1 MMGGAESNAATYEL
15 ETKVVTKSMELR
27 KYPFSH
33 MFLPGASFRFAP
45 SNVHMRFGAQLPEDR
60 GAIYEIMHGI
70 DPVKPDV
77 YYMLSNTVV
86 THWATVPDGLTD
98 DLILRLASVCWVA
111 LLPLK
116 NYIKRRQD
124 PYVPPVTIGWR
135 RNPRYNTQIEGG
147 VPNPNCFTNKP
158 TLVALRVTFKKQK
171 GSLLEREV
179 GMLQVAS
186 AIHLAAFEAT
196 EDTDKPDWVTT
207 PILLG
212 NFKIDKRRHTTA
224 ATWLVFPPRAE
235 SVKAALVEQLG
246 DGMQVMEIV
255 EETGY

>member
-1 MMGGAESNAATYEL
+1 MMGSAESNAATYEL
-15 ETKVVTKSMELR
+15 ETKVVVKSIELR

-33 MFLPGASFRFAP
+33 MFLPGASFRYAP
-45 SNVHMRFGAQLPEDR
+45 SNVRMRFGAQLPEDR

-77 YYMLSNTVV
+77 YYMLSNTLV
-86 THWATVPDGLTD
+86 THWATVEESLVD
-98 DLILRLASVCWVA
+98 DLILRLASACWVA
-111 LLPLK
+111 FMPLK
-116 NYIKRRQD
+116 NYIKRRQN
-124 PYVPPVTIGWR
+124 PYVPPELIGWR
-135 RNPRYNTQIEGG
+135 KNPRYNTQIAGG
-147 VPNPNCFTNKP
+147 VPNTNCFSNKP
-158 TLVALRVTFKKQK
+158 NLVALRVTFKKQK

-186 AIHLAAFEAT
+186 AIHLAAFEET

-224 ATWLVFPPRAE
+224 ATWLVFPLRVE
-235 SVKAALVEQLG
+235 SVKAALVGEMG
-246 DGMQVMEIV
+246 DRVQIMEV
-255 EETGY
+255 AEETGY